1 MLPNPRHASPW
12 TLLSFD
18 IRLPSFAVAELSNIS
33 MPGLITSTSGLRLG
47 FLLAQEHEYEL

>member
-18 IRLPSFAVAELSNIS
+18 IQLPSFAVAELSNIS
-33 MPGLITSTSGLRLG
+33 MPVYEPEQ
-47 FLLAQEHEYEL
+47 AQKYEI